1 MHSWLEES
9 EASPDRFA
17 FPDLGETLD
26 SSTRQE
32 MQCCMTP
39 VRPNFLNQFY
49 HCNPENLVIR
59 GIKLAKRLRKKS
71 VGSKKLNFERSRCFD
86 FISSDASLTCVVKS
100 LCAGMK
106 PRRSGF
112 RSGSVS
118 CYEFYSKKDAY

>member
-1 MHSWLEES
+1 MLHDPSASQLLE
-9 EASPDRFA
+9 PIFVI
-17 FPDLGETLD
+17 FG
-26 SSTRQE
+26 
-32 MQCCMTP
+32 
-39 VRPNFLNQFY
+39 
-49 HCNPENLVIR
+49 PENLVIR

-71 VGSKKLNFERSRCFD
+71 VGRKKLKFERSRCFD
-86 FISSDASLTCVVKS
+86 LFSSDASLTCVVKS